1 MKEKDICCVVCP
13 MGCMIS
19 VQENGE
25 GELTVRGQGCP
36 RGEAY
41 AKSEYTAPVRVLT
54 STVKAEGYATPVIS
68 VRSSRPIP
76 KQLLMECMDVLRHT
90 CVRAPFTIGR
100 PVITNI
106 LGTGADII
114 LTNQ

>member
-1 MKEKDICCVVCP
+1 MKERDICCVVCP
-13 MGCMIS
+13 VGCTIS
-19 VQENGE
+19 VKEDNTGT
-25 GELTVRGQGCP
+25 LSVCGQGCP

-41 AKSEYTAPVRVLT
+41 AKSEYIAPTRVLT
-54 STVKAEGYATPVIS
+54 STMKAEGYCTPVIS

-76 KQLLMECMDVLRHT
+76 KDLLKECMDTLRRV
-90 CVRAPFTIGR
+90 CVHEPFVIGR
-100 PVITNI
+100 PVVTNI